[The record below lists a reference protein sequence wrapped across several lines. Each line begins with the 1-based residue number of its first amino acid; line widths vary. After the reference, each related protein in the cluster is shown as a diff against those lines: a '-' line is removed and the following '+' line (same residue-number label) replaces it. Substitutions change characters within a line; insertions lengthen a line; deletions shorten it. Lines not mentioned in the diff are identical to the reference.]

1 MIGVGGLIGGGIYS
15 VIGAIS
21 SFTGPFSYI
30 SYILT
35 GVVALITVYS
45 YEKLTLK
52 WCSPGG
58 EYTCVQSIFSE
69 SKLRNLGPFIG
80 LLLYFGYIA
89 TMALYAYTFSVYFLL
104 IFDVGY
110 NFYIIGVIITFLIIG
125 LIFLNLKGVKES
137 ARIQGI
143 LVIIYI
149 AIFIFFIILGI
160 RFAMQNPDRLITNVG
175 LDNNSI
181 ANINFIGIIL
191 GSASLLV
198 SYEGFQLIAYGVDE
212 MKETE
217 EGLKMMKYSLLIS
230 MIIYFLVG
238 FTTMAVLGVSG
249 LMGDNPQ
256 EAEVAIATAA
266 LISIGTLGMF
276 IIIIGALLS
285 TTSALNATMLG
296 SSRLAFMMSK
306 DKVLPE
312 KFSRISK
319 NKVPYISIIITGT
332 LCIILTLFTGGA
344 LAIAGVAGLIF
355 SQIFFII
362 NFSNFKAR
370 KDTNSNAV
378 LPIVGMILTGSLFT
392 ILLVYNILNFENGIF
407 VLISFFLMEGVTLFF
422 VFHISKNNNKNNL

>member
-1 MIGVGGLIGGGIYS
+1 
-15 VIGAIS
+15 
-21 SFTGPFSYI
+21 
-30 SYILT
+30 
-35 GVVALITVYS
+35 
-45 YEKLTLK
+45 
-52 WCSPGG
+52 
-58 EYTCVQSIFSE
+58 
-69 SKLRNLGPFIG
+69 
-80 LLLYFGYIA
+80 
-89 TMALYAYTFSVYFLL
+89 
-104 IFDVGY
+104 
-110 NFYIIGVIITFLIIG
+110 
-125 LIFLNLKGVKES
+125 
-137 ARIQGI
+137 
-143 LVIIYI
+143 
-149 AIFIFFIILGI
+149 
-160 RFAMQNPDRLITNVG
+160 MQNPDRLITNVG

-312 KFSRISK
+312 EFSRISK